1 MWQEALLK
9 LKAQGHGQY
18 RWGGGAVN
26 ASVVKDCCFRGSIVL
41 RVRLSDNVVL
51 LQGDTRHEG
60 IFRGSEGEQD
70 VRGALLQVALHVTCD
85 V

>member
-1 MWQEALLK
+1 M
-9 LKAQGHGQY
+9 
-18 RWGGGAVN
+18 
-26 ASVVKDCCFRGSIVL
+26 L